1 MLSRRDFVKG
11 LALGVAAV
19 TSGTAFSQQ
28 TVLTPY
34 ALDMQRRGERF
45 LLDLRTTDGLK
56 AAAWLLRDIQAGNV
70 IGRPNTDTLR
80 LAAWAQAALAAQGAH
95 SVFDIHSGLRTLSTN
110 LKTEGHHQNSRHLPN
125 LAMVFSAIDLNP
137 IGINKEYF
145 GNLIAQP
152 KFGGVGWY
160 STHIH
165 FDVRERP
172 TYWRKGV

>member
-11 LALGVAAV
+11 LAAGVAVV
-19 TSGTAFSQQ
+19 TSASAMSQQ
-28 TVLTPY
+28 IGFVPY
-34 ALDMQRRGERF
+34 SLDMQRNGERF
-45 LLDLRTTDGLK
+45 LLDLRTREGLR
-56 AAAWLLRDIQAGNV
+56 AAAWLLRDIRAGNV
-70 IGRPNTDTLR
+70 VGLPNMDTLR
-80 LAAWAQAALAAQGAH
+80 LAAWAQAALAAQGTH
-95 SVFDIHSGLRTLSTN
+95 SVFDIHSGLRTHATN
-110 LKTEGHHQNSRHLPN
+110 LNTEGHHQNSRHLPN
-125 LAMVFSAIDLNP
+125 REMGFSAIDLNP

-172 TYWRKGV
+172 AYWRKGV